1 MAIVQCNPRV
11 FLTTLVLQGLF
22 AIGIVTPPVLAAPP
36 RNLIAFSDAPN
47 IQTLPQNWS
56 DAEANWFYNVP
67 QGSKLI
73 PYVWILHLEQPDSQ
87 TRFLDPDHIRS
98 LGYLPRSPEAV
109 GNPEGLPIGF
119 VKDGGDLGLSC
130 AACHTSQVNYRG
142 KSWLVDG
149 APTLG
154 DVERFQRRLVDAL
167 SKTQSDDAKFE
178 RFAQAVLGPTASADT
193 KTALRSEIARVVTAR
208 MAYNTRN
215 LPGPQGTPFGPGRVD
230 AFGAILNEVT
240 ETFAQV
246 PGNHTA
252 ADAPVSYPF
261 LWDTPQ
267 HDKVQWNGAATNN
280 DSVLLKPFIGTAH
293 IGALGRNLGEVL
305 GVFGSVDATT
315 EGTVLQLKGYPSSIN
330 KENLITIEVSLR
342 KLWSPQWPV
351 EFPPIDADLKAKG
364 RLIYSQ
370 RCESCH
376 ETKMRR
382 DDPNRTVTA
391 IMKAVGTD
399 QTMARNFATRSAR
412 TGILQGRHRT
422 LTDFRKFGP
431 QAPVSEFLVHM
442 VQRAVVFPAP
452 GNLPE
457 PFAAEQLLASLS
469 PTIEYSIHA
478 DIHLPGKQV
487 LSGDFSHL
495 DILDGKIRSA
505 VSRDAFRLESN
516 AKLFRQHV
524 FQADDL
530 NHFTA
535 PDGTELHVDNSVSF
549 SSATLNA
556 GGEVRFSTAAA
567 IEFAYKARPLN
578 GFWATA
584 PYLHNGSV
592 PNLDELLK
600 PPAKRMAKFRAGS
613 REFDPIR
620 VGFVTDSGSF
630 EFDTSLPGNS
640 NAGHDFGPQL
650 TDEERA
656 QLVEYL
662 KSL

>member
-1 MAIVQCNPRV
+1 MEFVSRRQLLRIVRVLHAFVVAVFFSVEAIW
-11 FLTTLVLQGLF
+11 
-22 AIGIVTPPVLAAPP
+22 AAPP
-36 RNLIAFSDAPN
+36 RNLIAFPDAPN
-47 IQTLPQNWS
+47 IQTLSQNWS

-73 PYVWILHLEQPDSQ
+73 PYVWMLHLEQPESQ

-109 GNPEGLPIGF
+109 GNPDGLPIGF

-154 DVERFQRRLVDAL
+154 DAERLQRRLVDAL

-178 RFAQAVLGPTASADT
+178 RFAEAVLGPSASADS
-193 KTALRSEIARVVTAR
+193 KTALRSEIAKVVTMR
-208 MAYNTRN
+208 TGYNTRN
-215 LPGPQGTPFGPGRVD
+215 LPGSQGAPFGPGRVD
-230 AFGAILNEVT
+230 AFGAIINEVT

-246 PGNHTA
+246 PGNHAA

-267 HDKVQWNGAATNN
+267 HDKVQWNGAASNTELA
-280 DSVLLKPFIGTAH
+280 LLKPFIGTSRV
-293 IGALGRNLGEVL
+293 GALGRNAGEVL
-305 GVFGSVDATT
+305 GVFGSVDATSA
-315 EGTVLQLKGYPSSIN
+315 GSLRQLKGYPSSIN
-330 KENLITIEVSLR
+330 KPNLIAIEESLR
-342 KLWSPQWPV
+342 NLWSPQWPV
-351 EFPPIDADLKAKG
+351 EFPAIDPDLKAQG
-364 RLIYSQ
+364 RLLYSQ

-391 IMKAVGTD
+391 IMRAVGTD
-399 QTMARNFATRSAR
+399 QTMARNFATRSAK
-412 TGILQGRHRT
+412 TGVLQGRHRT
-422 LTDFRKFGP
+422 LTDFRTFGP
-431 QAPVSEFLVHM
+431 EAPVQDILVHM
-442 VQRAVVFPAP
+442 VQRVVVFPSP

-469 PTIEYSIHA
+469 PAMEYSIQA
-478 DIHLPGKQV
+478 DIHLPDGKL
-487 LSGDFSHL
+487 LSGAFSH
-495 DILDGKIRSA
+495 IEMANGKVSTA
-505 VSRDAFRLESN
+505 VSRDALRLKSGE
-516 AKLFRQHV
+516 KLFRQHI
-524 FQADDL
+524 FESGDL

-535 PDGTELHVDNSVSF
+535 PDGSELHVDNSVSF
-549 SSATLNA
+549 SPATLNA
-556 GGEVRFSTAAA
+556 GGEARFSTPAT

-578 GFWATA
+578 GIWATA

-592 PNLDELLK
+592 ASLDELLK
-600 PPAKRMAKFRAGS
+600 PPAKRMAKFRVGS
-613 REFDPIR
+613 REFDPAK

-640 NAGHDFGPQL
+640 NTGHDYGPEL
-650 TDEERA
+650 TDVERA
-656 QLVEYL
+656 QLLEYL